1 MTLYPIDRE
10 MALKRI
16 EQLDAKPFLTSFEQ
30 QDYQNRI
37 AIVEEYDRQFRNN
50 WKSERRAWIKS
61 LLNKMWITPE
71 QAEAK
76 LAQIDNDADAIIG
89 QPNSAWR
96 A

>member
-16 EQLDAKPFLTSFEQ
+16 EQLDAKPFLTNLEQ

-76 LAQIDNDADAIIG
+76 ADQIDDDANAIIG
-89 QPNSAWR
+89 LPNYPWR
-96 A
+96 T